1 LLLGLRLV
9 RILIIDDDSVTLK
22 ALPVLLTNRLPDS
35 IVDTAMDEQTALAL
49 VHDGHYDVI
58 LLDVR
63 MPSLDG
69 MMLLLQLRA
78 DAADTPLIV
87 MTAHPDESVE
97 TEASQAGVYAFL
109 PKPAFPDVVIA
120 KVQSALHRV
129 P

>member
-1 LLLGLRLV
+1 M
-9 RILIIDDDSVTLK
+9 
-22 ALPVLLTNRLPDS
+22 LLTSRLPDT
-35 IVDTAMDEQTALAL
+35 IVDTAMDEETALAL
-49 VHDGHYDVI
+49 MRVGHYDVI
-58 LLDVR
+58 FLDVR

-69 MMLLLQLRA
+69 MMLLRHLRIYA
-78 DAADTPLIV
+78 TDSPLII

-120 KVQSALHRV
+120 KVQSALHGI